1 MFQEYPK
8 CLYKKGNVEAEYTV
22 VEDESKE
29 DEARTDGYA
38 DAYETE
44 DAPKKRGRPAKS
56 KE

>member
-1 MFQEYPK
+1 MFEEYPK

-22 VEDESKE
+22 VMGDSQEE
-29 DEARTDGYA
+29 EARDNGYA
-38 DAYETE
+38 DAYETD

>member
-8 CLYKKGNVEAEYTV
+8 CLYQKGNVEAEYAV
-22 VEDESKE
+22 VADESQE
-29 DEARTDGYA
+29 DDARAIGYA
-38 DAYETE
+38 DAYETD